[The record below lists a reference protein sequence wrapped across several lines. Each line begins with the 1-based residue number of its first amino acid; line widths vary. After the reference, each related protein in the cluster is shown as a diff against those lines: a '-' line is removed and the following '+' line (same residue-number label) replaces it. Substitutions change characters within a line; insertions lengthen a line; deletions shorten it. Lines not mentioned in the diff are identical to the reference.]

1 MNDAFENS
9 IRNKLNE
16 GDPPFDQDA
25 WTKME
30 SLLDGKRKKRP
41 AAWWWWFVLLPI
53 LGGLGWWMVQ
63 LPKGNK
69 HPQQTVTQEVP
80 KENASQQTTTN
91 KTTTTNTIPANE
103 SHLSGQPVPI
113 PGSGTDSR
121 PSITQQTTAPSGNS
135 VAISAGGKNTA
146 PVIHLSTPDTATR
159 QLNQQ
164 VINPVDPLT
173 KNPVSDN
180 DIHGAGKETV
190 NPGITGVT
198 PTFYNDIHPVKT
210 KDISNGNVYT
220 KIENIHKIPAN
231 TAIPATQEN
240 KISRRK
246 INSKGLYVGVTL
258 GPDLNVAPSMN
269 YGKIGF
275 NAGILAHYY
284 FNKHW
289 FVTTGAVYSKKIY
302 GATDK
307 DYNLPSGYPNTYG
320 LVKVNANCDVLDIP
334 VNANYTFLEVKN
346 NTVSAT
352 LGISNYFMLKEKY
365 QYIYKTYPTMEKTVE
380 NENQHY
386 LAILNVGALYQH
398 PAGRKLIIG
407 VQPYAKI
414 PLRGVGLGQ
423 VKLYS
428 AGVSLQVNLVGKKR

>member
-16 GDPPFDQDA
+16 GDIPFDQDA

-41 AAWWWWFVLLPI
+41 AAWWWFVLLPI

-63 LPKGNK
+63 PPKERK
-69 HPQQTVTQEVP
+69 QPQQTAVLEIP

-91 KTTTTNTIPANE
+91 KTITTNNTTPANE
-103 SHLSGQPVPI
+103 S
-113 PGSGTDSR
+113 R
-121 PSITQQTTAPSGNS
+121 PSQQPGHASGVDNHASAAQQTTGHIGNPVTTS
-135 VAISAGGKNTA
+135 DKGKATA
-146 PVIHLSTPDTATR
+146 PVIHLPIPDVATR

-164 VINPVDPLT
+164 VINPVNPLT
-173 KNPVSDN
+173 KKTVSDN
-180 DIHGAGKETV
+180 GIYSPGKET
-190 NPGITGVT
+190 GHTDITDAT
-198 PTFYNDIHPVKT
+198 PAIYTDIHPVKI
-210 KDISNGNVYT
+210 KNVNNVNVYT
-220 KIENIHKIPAN
+220 KIGDIHEIPVN

-240 KISRRK
+240 KVNRRK

-269 YGKIGF
+269 YGKVGF

-307 DYNLPSGYPNTYG
+307 DYNMSGYPNTYG

-352 LGISNYFMLKEKY
+352 LGLSNYFMLKEKY
-365 QYIYKTYPTMEKTVE
+365 QYYYKYGPEAEKTVE